1 MHCVGFDWFRVAWT
15 HFSKGWRLPPPAEA
29 GRFPPPRIMS
39 DALQILLNVL
49 RQAWGAL
56 TIFIISAGSL
66 AMLAK
71 TLTTLGASTI
81 GARFVVWES
90 LASLL
95 AVIVLVLVAFVGIP
109 PIVRAV
115 ATSIPGS
122 PGCGPITE
130 LGTFASGLIAAIAG
144 VRMVLAVAR
153 TIGGAAIGGMAEVSQ
168 ALIEV
173 VEALFGMLLAGIA
186 IPLVAMFFTGGCTQ
200 YQLPGSGSPF
210 WATPTP

>member
-1 MHCVGFDWFRVAWT
+1 MG
-15 HFSKGWRLPPPAEA
+15 
-29 GRFPPPRIMS
+29 
-39 DALQILLNVL
+39 DAYQIILNVL

-56 TIFIISAGSL
+56 TLFIISAGVL

-71 TLTTLGASTI
+71 TLSTLGASII
-81 GARFVVWES
+81 GARIVVWES
-90 LASLL
+90 LASIA
-95 AVIVLVLVAFVGIP
+95 AVTILVLVAFVGIP
-109 PIVRAV
+109 PVVRAV

-144 VRMVLAVAR
+144 VRMMLAVAR
-153 TIGGAAIGGMAEVSQ
+153 TVGGAAIGGMAEVSQ

-186 IPLVAMFFTGGCTQ
+186 IPLVALFFTGGCTQ
-200 YQLPGSGSPF
+200 YQLPNSGIPF